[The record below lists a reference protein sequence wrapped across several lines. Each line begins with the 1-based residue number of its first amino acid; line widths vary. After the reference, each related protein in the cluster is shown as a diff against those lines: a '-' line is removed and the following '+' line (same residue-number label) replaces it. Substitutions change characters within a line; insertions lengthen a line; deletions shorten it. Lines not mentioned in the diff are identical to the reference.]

1 MDSVK
6 YRMLGAHLANEN
18 LIITSL
24 VPPRHTINE
33 WNENLRFN
41 TNLSEAQEKLGHR
54 VLSEADALIEGSRI
68 KTQQNKEEVDFR
80 TKQRIEEIKFL
91 IDELKKQKQVALIEE
106 ESLKVYRQ
114 RIMNAI
120 DALKVDSLRICNQ
133 CIMLRENR
141 LGIELVDDQ
150 VDRTLRHEL
159 KVIQGC
165 QVLMDRTLQETTEQ
179 IRRLRATIYL
189 LDRDLSNKDISL
201 QIDESNLLLRENQ
214 MEMSVYRGKIP
225 LERCATNIQE
235 WEYLTNENIQNTA
248 KELNSATQLRT
259 YVDIL
264 LQQVIDDLKEQTN
277 KTNEAFQCRI
287 DEIKSAK
294 KVLESIHYQTVN
306 EVNEIGR
313 KITDLERALAE
324 KEGYLALCQ
333 MRTANRAQRPG
344 MESTCDAVQDA
355 LRDELNDLNKDIA
368 NLNQMIAE
376 AKASQ
381 RYLLHCQVLQE
392 EEINNKTNSLKI
404 DEVDCMTLRQGLLY
418 NSF

>member
-1 MDSVK
+1 MV
-6 YRMLGAHLANEN
+6 LIN
-18 LIITSL
+18 LPL
-24 VPPRHTINE
+24 KFR
-33 WNENLRFN
+33 
-41 TNLSEAQEKLGHR
+41 
-54 VLSEADALIEGSRI
+54 EADALIEGSRI

-225 LERCATNIQE
+225 LER
-235 WEYLTNENIQNTA
+235 W
-248 KELNSATQLRT
+248 
-259 YVDIL
+259 
-264 LQQVIDDLKEQTN
+264 
-277 KTNEAFQCRI
+277 
-287 DEIKSAK
+287 
-294 KVLESIHYQTVN
+294 
-306 EVNEIGR
+306 
-313 KITDLERALAE
+313 
-324 KEGYLALCQ
+324 
-333 MRTANRAQRPG
+333 
-344 MESTCDAVQDA
+344 
-355 LRDELNDLNKDIA
+355 
-368 NLNQMIAE
+368 
-376 AKASQ
+376 
-381 RYLLHCQVLQE
+381 
-392 EEINNKTNSLKI
+392 
-404 DEVDCMTLRQGLLY
+404 
-418 NSF
+418 